1 LQFLAVFNMVFVS
14 LAWGTYDHLA
24 GE

>member
-1 LQFLAVFNMVFVS
+1 LQFLVVFNILFTS